1 MADYG
6 FSRNIFIQV
15 YNLIYLLSYSKISGP
30 IYLLSYS
37 KMNPQGKGLGLKLKN
52 SM

>member
-6 FSRNIFIQV
+6 FSRNIFIQI
-15 YNLIYLLSYSKISGP
+15 YNLSAGP